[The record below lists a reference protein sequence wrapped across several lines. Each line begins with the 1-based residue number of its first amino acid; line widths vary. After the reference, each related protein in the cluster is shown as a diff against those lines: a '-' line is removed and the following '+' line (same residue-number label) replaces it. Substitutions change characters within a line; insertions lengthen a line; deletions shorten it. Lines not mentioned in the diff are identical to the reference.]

1 MASDRPP
8 VYPEMARLRGEQGR
22 TVLRVSVD
30 PDGRPDTV
38 SIAVSSGYPILDSA
52 ALSAVRDWRFVPATR
67 GNTPV
72 PAIAEVPVKFQLEN
86 P

>member
-8 VYPEMARLRGEQGR
+8 VYPEMARQRGEQGR
-22 TVLRVSVD
+22 TVLRVSVGA
-30 PDGRPDTV
+30 DGLPRDISV
-38 SIAVSSGYPILDSA
+38 AVSSGYPMLDSA

-67 GNTPV
+67 GDTPI
-72 PAIAEVPVKFQLEN
+72 PAVAEVPVRFRLEN